1 MPRLQ
6 RLTDFIARLLG
17 KEWDVRALDQQRTSS
32 TSNRPGDTRDQQD
45 EPPAI
50 SPYVAGHAEPTV

>member
-17 KEWDVRALDQQRTSS
+17 KEWDVRALDQRG
-32 TSNRPGDTRDQQD
+32 NRQADQPGSRQD
-45 EPPAI
+45 GRHEPP
-50 SPYVAGHAEPTV
+50 VASTAQEAPP

>member
-17 KEWDVRALDQQRTSS
+17 KEWDVRALDHRRSS
-32 TSNRPGDTRDQQD
+32 GPVPS
-45 EPPAI
+45 
-50 SPYVAGHAEPTV
+50 

>member
-17 KEWDVRALDQQRTSS
+17 KEWDVRALD
-32 TSNRPGDTRDQQD
+32 G
-45 EPPAI
+45 
-50 SPYVAGHAEPTV
+50 